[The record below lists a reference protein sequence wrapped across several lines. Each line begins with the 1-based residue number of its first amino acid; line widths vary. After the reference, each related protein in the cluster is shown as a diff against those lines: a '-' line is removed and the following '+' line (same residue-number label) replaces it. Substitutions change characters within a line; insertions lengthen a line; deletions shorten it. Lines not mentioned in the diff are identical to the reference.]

1 MVKWEYRQEIF
12 QGVELMNEWGAE
24 GWELAGF
31 FGKDGAFMLLK
42 RQVAGRSGHAH
53 APAPVATPSPAAAR
67 PQPNRPSTGS
77 RPRPGTRSPGPN
89 KGKEMI

>member
-1 MVKWEYRQEIF
+1 MAVIKWEYRQEIF
-12 QGVELMNEWGAE
+12 QGVEIMNEWGLE

-42 RQVAGRSGHAH
+42 RQLTGRAAGHVH
-53 APAPVATPSPAAAR
+53 PPAAS
-67 PQPNRPSTGS
+67 PSASTSRTSSSS
-77 RPRPGTRSPGPN
+77 RPRPATSRTPAPG